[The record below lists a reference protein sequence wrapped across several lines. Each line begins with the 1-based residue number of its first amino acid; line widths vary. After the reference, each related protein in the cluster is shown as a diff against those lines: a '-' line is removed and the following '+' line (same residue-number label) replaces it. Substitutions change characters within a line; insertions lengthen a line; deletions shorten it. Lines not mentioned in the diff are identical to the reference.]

1 MKIKKLLAV
10 VLAVM
15 TLALGGVFAAC
26 GDPDDEKKAQNGDS
40 QPATSVTVYAPDG
53 APALALAR
61 LMSQEMTFGKEA
73 VDYNIVVAT
82 TIQTY
87 VSGESPQAD
96 IAILPV
102 NAAAKVLGDG
112 SVYQMLGVVTH
123 GNLYA
128 LGKADS
134 VVLTENNIV
143 STLVAGTKIGSLQ
156 LNNFVGWALRLVL
169 DKYDID
175 YAVQT
180 DPADYDETKVNLYEV
195 TAAQIIPTADYDYM
209 IAAEPAVSTKVSKTN
224 GQLKVAG
231 DLQALYGVDGY
242 PQAVLVAKNT
252 LIQNDADFVK
262 EFIAAVDD
270 GADWLLDGSTSAKT
284 ICEAVMSGKPD
295 GSSPTFTEDNLTK
308 SVIENCSVFFESAAD
323 AKSEVKDFLA
333 KLSAVSGMSFSVSDG
348 FFYRG

>member
-26 GDPDDEKKAQNGDS
+26 GNNKGE
-40 QPATSVTVYAPDG
+40 VTVYAPDG

-73 VDYNIVVAT
+73 VDYNIVDAT

-96 IAILPV
+96 IAVLPV

-180 DPADYDETKVNLYEV
+180 DPDAYDETKVNLYEV
-195 TAAQIIPTADYDYM
+195 TAAQITPTADYDYM
-209 IAAEPAVSTKVSKTN
+209 IAAEPAVSSKTST
-224 GQLKVAG
+224 GAIKVAG

-252 LIQNDADFVK
+252 LIQNDAGFVK

-270 GADWLLDGSTSAKT
+270 GADWLLDEDTTAQT
-284 ICEAVMSGKPD
+284 IYNAVQSGMPGATPSFKEA
-295 GSSPTFTEDNLTK
+295 NLTK
-308 SVIENCSVFFESAAD
+308 EVLSRCSISFVSAAD
-323 AKSEVKDFLA
+323 AKSQVKDFLA

-348 FFYRG
+348 FFYQG

>member
-26 GDPDDEKKAQNGDS
+26 GNNKVE
-40 QPATSVTVYAPDG
+40 VTVYAPDG

-73 VDYNIVVAT
+73 VDYNIVDAT

-96 IAILPV
+96 IAVLPV

-134 VVLTENNIV
+134 VVLT
-143 STLVAGTKIGSLQ
+143 
-156 LNNFVGWALRLVL
+156 
-169 DKYDID
+169 
-175 YAVQT
+175 
-180 DPADYDETKVNLYEV
+180 
-195 TAAQIIPTADYDYM
+195 
-209 IAAEPAVSTKVSKTN
+209 
-224 GQLKVAG
+224 
-231 DLQALYGVDGY
+231 
-242 PQAVLVAKNT
+242 
-252 LIQNDADFVK
+252 
-262 EFIAAVDD
+262 
-270 GADWLLDGSTSAKT
+270 
-284 ICEAVMSGKPD
+284 
-295 GSSPTFTEDNLTK
+295 
-308 SVIENCSVFFESAAD
+308 
-323 AKSEVKDFLA
+323 
-333 KLSAVSGMSFSVSDG
+333 
-348 FFYRG
+348 

>member
-26 GDPDDEKKAQNGDS
+26 GNNKGE
-40 QPATSVTVYAPDG
+40 VTVYAPDG

-73 VDYNIVVAT
+73 VDYNIVDAT

-96 IAILPV
+96 IAVLPV

-134 VVLTENNIV
+134 VVLTADNIV

-180 DPADYDETKVNLYEV
+180 DPDAYDETKVNLYEV

-252 LIQNDADFVK
+252 LIKNDAAFVK

-323 AKSEVKDFLA
+323 AKSQVKDFLA

-348 FFYRG
+348 FFYQG